1 MRIDHIAIYTEDLER
16 LKQFYL
22 TYFHAVS
29 NRGYHNERTGL
40 RTYFLTFEDGT
51 RLELMTR
58 PGMMIVDAPQA
69 SAYLTGYTHLAFS
82 VGSRELVNSLT
93 DRLERDGYPVVS
105 RPRVTGDGY
114 YESGILDPD
123 GNYIELTE

>member
-16 LKQFYL
+16 LRHFYI
-22 TYFHAVS
+22 TYFHGVS
-29 NRGYHNERTGL
+29 NQGYHNEKTGL
-40 RTYFLTFEDGT
+40 RTYFLTFESGA

-58 PGMMIVDAPQA
+58 PRLMPKDHKAA
-69 SAYLTGYTHLAFS
+69 SDYLTGYTHLAFS
-82 VGSRELVNSLT
+82 VGSRDEVDSLT
-93 DRLERDGYPVVS
+93 DRLERDGYTVVS

-123 GNYIELTE
+123 GNYIEITA